1 MSQKELA
8 VGICKQG
15 QISRIENGEYTP
27 GSKLLYDLSRK
38 LKVSMDYFFY
48 EQISSDSVELED
60 FKKFSKKFIIQ
71 RDYSSLRYI
80 YELEKDKLHRLS
92 LSEKIYMEW
101 IGTLVDFYFYDKKMK
116 PLIF

>member
-8 VGICKQG
+8 AVICKQG

-38 LKVSMDYFFY
+38 LKVSMDYFFN

-60 FKKFSKKFIIQ
+60 FKKFIIQ
-71 RDYSSLRYI
+71 RDYSSLKYI
-80 YELEKDKLHRLS
+80 YELEKDILH
-92 LSEKIYMEW
+92 
-101 IGTLVDFYFYDKKMK
+101 
-116 PLIF
+116 

>member
-8 VGICKQG
+8 AGICKQG

-38 LKVSMDYFFY
+38 LKVSMDYFFN

-60 FKKFSKKFIIQ
+60 FKNFSKKFITQ
-71 RDYSSLRYI
+71 RDYSLLRYI

-101 IGTLVDFYFYDKKMK
+101 IGALVDFYFYDKKMK